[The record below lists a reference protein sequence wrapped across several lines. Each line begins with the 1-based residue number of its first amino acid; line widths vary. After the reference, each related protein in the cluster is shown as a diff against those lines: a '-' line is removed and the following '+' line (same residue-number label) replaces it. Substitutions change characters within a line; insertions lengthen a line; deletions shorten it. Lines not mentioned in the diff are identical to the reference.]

1 MPSSQGEFA
10 TCLTMSIN
18 RGELRALELR
28 HSSTRKFDG
37 EFGQRTQS
45 YVGAGGA
52 LGICLVSA
60 MDRCPLWESGKT
72 RNEHNMSGSSPRA
85 ELQSELLN
93 EVMRRV
99 GIHGSRRRPAAAARR
114 APACCQASSD
124 RRAGSLIHVPWPE
137 LDVLIAVT
145 PCRPWRTPRLAKH
158 WRNGHR

>member
-52 LGICLVSA
+52 LGICLVICNGSMSA
-60 MDRCPLWESGKT
+60 VGK
-72 RNEHNMSGSSPRA
+72 RKN
-85 ELQSELLN
+85 SE
-93 EVMRRV
+93 
-99 GIHGSRRRPAAAARR
+99 
-114 APACCQASSD
+114 
-124 RRAGSLIHVPWPE
+124 
-137 LDVLIAVT
+137 
-145 PCRPWRTPRLAKH
+145 
-158 WRNGHR
+158 